1 MSEPRAIRVVI
12 VDDHVVVRRSLRF
25 ALLDLQDIDVVG
37 EAADGEEALRVCGD
51 LHPDVVLLDLWL
63 PGLDSMETIRALH
76 RQRPTP
82 KVLVHTADSDER
94 PMSEALAAG
103 ACGYLV
109 KGELSELLAAIR
121 TAYGRRHSTA

>member
-12 VDDHVVVRRSLRF
+12 VDDHAMVRRSLRF

-37 EAADGEEALRVCGD
+37 EAADGEEALRVCGE
-51 LHPDVVLLDLWL
+51 LHPDMVLLDLWL
-63 PGLDSMETIRALH
+63 PGLDSIETIRTLR

-82 KVLVHTADSDER
+82 KVLVHTADYDER
-94 PMSEALAAG
+94 LISEALAAG

-109 KGELSELLAAIR
+109 KGELAELLAAIR
-121 TAYGRRHSTA
+121 TAHGRRQTTA